1 MLIFVTRIPLSRQE
15 QRMTD
20 GERGNDPRP
29 PLEIDGRTPDEWHF
43 LVMTLANA
51 LHAILST
58 NRLSVD
64 HTNFDEGTVTF
75 DDPHG
80 LFLHADTVRTIA
92 EDALSITGLD

>member
-1 MLIFVTRIPLSRQE
+1 
-15 QRMTD
+15 MTD
-20 GERGNDPRP
+20 DEREFTSPADGD
-29 PLEIDGRTPDEWHF
+29 IDGRSADEWHY

-58 NRLSVD
+58 TRLSVD

-75 DDPHG
+75 EDPHG

-92 EDALSITGLD
+92 EDALAVTGLD